1 MNSNWIKTMELITIS
16 IGIAIIVLG
25 VAYVF
30 GGASI
35 PPALVMG
42 ISIAGLCFTINDFI
56 IKLEIGPNKFI
67 KSESAQT
74 SWVVATHFIAMFG
87 IIWFPNFTIIENLG
101 EARLE
106 TISTFISVIAL
117 GTVILAIGWNNRR
130 EVINDINKQYKMLIS
145 NQENLVELK
154 EQLPALKKELKETQ
168 EKLLQRE
175 KEVEQL
181 QLLLEQSNKN

>member
-1 MNSNWIKTMELITIS
+1 MKSNWIKTMELITIS

-42 ISIAGLCFTINDFI
+42 ISIAGLCFTISDFI
-56 IKLEIGPNKFI
+56 IKLEIGPDNFI
-67 KSESAQT
+67 KSESSQT
-74 SWVVATHFIAMFG
+74 GWLVATHFIVMFG
-87 IIWFPNFTIIENLG
+87 IIWFPNFTIIENIG
-101 EARLE
+101 EAKLE

-130 EVINDINKQYKMLIS
+130 EVINDINKQYKLLIS

-154 EQLPALKKELKETQ
+154 AQLPSLKKELKETQ
-168 EKLLQRE
+168 EKLLQRD
-175 KEVEQL
+175 KEIEQL
-181 QLLLEQSNKN
+181 QLRIEQSNKD